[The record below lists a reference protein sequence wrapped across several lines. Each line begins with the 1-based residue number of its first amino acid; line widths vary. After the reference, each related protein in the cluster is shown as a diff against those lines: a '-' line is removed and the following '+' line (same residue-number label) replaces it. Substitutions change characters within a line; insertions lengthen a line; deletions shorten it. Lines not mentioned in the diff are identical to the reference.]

1 MDMEEMKQTILDYL
15 NNEWEDYN
23 TIYTE
28 LCDIIDFIKEWT
40 DFDYRKNDIIH
51 NEIKNELNM
60 DNIFDIIRYC
70 EDKYVEFD
78 EDEPFSVFCKSKL
91 LDTFINYVGLEFQQ
105 EKINVL
111 NSIRGSPS

>member
-1 MDMEEMKQTILDYL
+1 MEQMKQIIFDYL

-28 LCDIIDFIKEWT
+28 LCDIIGFVKEWT
-40 DFDYRKNDIIH
+40 DFDYRKNDIIR
-51 NEIKNELNM
+51 NEIENELNM

-70 EDKYVEFD
+70 EDKYEEFE
-78 EDEPFSVFCKSKL
+78 EDEFFSVFCKAKL

-105 EKINVL
+105 QKIDVF